1 MNINFKKRIIKI
13 TLISI
18 LVLIVIL
25 VLTNPNKITRKL
37 PLKTQIS
44 VENTY
49 FEYYNKMN
57 DSIRIILRTAGLD
70 PFNDINK
77 RYKRKAP
84 RIENLNNDYNVKFL
98 PNTQYGKMKFIKKNI
113 NFDVNL
119 EKYAAGEKEFSLY
132 GLFQPFYLE
141 SYGNKI
147 LIIHGKGRIIYS
159 NLSEVVSEDTK
170 DIKFTIISSN
180 LLDLARSGHVNGTLI
195 HNNKI
200 YVSYHIRK
208 EECEY
213 FRIVVAD
220 INIKNLEFK
229 EFYSSNECGPKY
241 SAGRMQF
248 FNHESQDGL
257 LVSIGMGAYNKPS
270 TFPQDKKTIISKII
284 FINLDTKKHIIYSL
298 GHRNPQGLLVDGK
311 NIISTE
317 HGPHGGDE
325 INKIIFQ
332 GNYGWPIASYGT
344 AYDDIDKNEISSKG
358 YLKSH
363 SDSGFIEPVYAF
375 VPSIGISQI
384 IKIPNSFSNLWQNNY
399 LLSSLNDQS
408 LYRIKFNKNIDGILS
423 MERIYVGSR
432 IRDLKYFK
440 KANVFIL
447 ALEDQVEL
455 GILKL
460 EIE

>member
-1 MNINFKKRIIKI
+1 MNINFKKKITKI

-18 LVLIVIL
+18 LVLIVIFI
-25 VLTNPNKITRKL
+25 LTNPKKFTKKL
-37 PLKTQIS
+37 PTETRFNI
-44 VENTY
+44 ENTY
-49 FEYYNKMN
+49 FEYYNSIN
-57 DSIRIILRTAGLD
+57 DSIRIILRSAGLD
-70 PFNDINK
+70 PFKDIHK

-84 RIENLNNDYNVKFL
+84 RIENLDNDYNVKFL

-113 NFDVNL
+113 NFDVSL
-119 EKYAAGEKEFSLY
+119 EKYGAGEKKFSLY

-141 SYGNKI
+141 SYDNKI
-147 LIIHGKGRIIYS
+147 LIIHGRGRIVYS
-159 NLSEVVSEDTK
+159 NLNETVSENTK

-229 EFYSSNECGPKY
+229 DFFSSNECGPKY